1 MFDDLLRAGA
11 LTLPLCQPARWVY
24 RAIAR
29 ERGRWLVEEMTIGEF
44 ARRSRL
50 SPRALRLY
58 DGLGLLSP
66 ARVDELSGYRYY
78 SRGQLEQAGL
88 IATLRH
94 AGVPLVTV
102 KEWLDLDP
110 AELAERASTFWRE
123 AESHHADQRALVGVL
138 VDRLTGR
145 STVMYEV
152 ATREMPRRSLLCLKR
167 NVDEAGAWALGKE
180 FVGIVRD
187 RRLRRMKGREGAV
200 FSIYWGEVSA
210 DSDGPVEWC
219 KPVPEDEAEALAAQI
234 PELTL
239 RVEPAHREA
248 YIDLGPGPL
257 DAVQWRL
264 ADEALRTWA
273 DEQGLDREQLSL
285 KPEDL
290 GVRITYLASG
300 PPTETSAPDCDFA
313 VPFTIQPGAR

>member
-1 MFDDLLRAGA
+1 V
-11 LTLPLCQPARWVY
+11 P
-24 RAIAR
+24 
-29 ERGRWLVEEMTIGEF
+29 EMSIGEF

-66 ARVDELSGYRYY
+66 VRVDELSGYRYY
-78 SRGQLEQAGL
+78 ERGQLEQAGL

-94 AGVPLVTV
+94 VGVPLATV
-102 KEWLDLDP
+102 REWLALDP
-110 AELAERASTFWRE
+110 AGLAERVTAFWRE
-123 AESHHADQRALVGVL
+123 AESQHAAQHRLVSVL
-138 VDRLTGR
+138 VDRLTGKG
-145 STVMYEV
+145 TVMYEV

-167 NVDEAGAWALGKE
+167 NVDPAGAWTLGKE

-187 RRLRRMKGREGAV
+187 RRLPRLTGREGAV

-219 KPVPEDEAEALAAQI
+219 KPVPDAQAEALAAQL
-234 PELTL
+234 PALTL

-248 YIDLGPGPL
+248 YVDLGPGGQI
-257 DAVQWRL
+257 DAAQWQL

-273 DEQGLDREQLSL
+273 SEHGIIDSDQLTL
-285 KPEDL
+285 QPEDL
-290 GVRITYLASG
+290 GLRITYLAGG
-300 PPTETSAPDCDFA
+300 PPGETSAPDCDFA
-313 VPFTIQPGAR
+313 VPFA